1 MSNDQTPNGQ
11 GDCGLRIAY
20 LKTRRVTK
28 RYNVKKLHRTE
39 DKSNDQGP
47 NIPMAKEASFWS
59 GFFPEIR
66 QHFTMPEKK
75 IDDLPREMRMLYTKG
90 YEAFQRE
97 NYDYAIELFN
107 QILIKEPANVDVR
120 QALRAAQSGKSG
132 AKKGFFSRALSGA
145 SSSPQV
151 AKAQLALRS
160 NPQQAILIAEQ
171 ILASDANNASAHKI
185 VAEAALALEMPK
197 TAVMSLEILHRNSP
211 DDKDTAFQLA
221 DALVA
226 AGEKTKAENVLVALR
241 GSHPNAGEINQKL
254 KDISARK
261 SLDEGGYGALASGK
275 GSYRDVLKDKD
286 ETIKLEQQNRQVK
299 SGDTGDELLK
309 DYESRIAKEPNNLK
323 LLRNM
328 AEIYVQKNDFDK
340 GIFYYEKMAVVDG
353 GNDSALQRTIA
364 ETKIKRFNQQ
374 LAQLDAS
381 APDYSEKAAQVTA
394 ERDAFQLEECKA
406 RAEKYPTDL
415 LIRFEL
421 GVLYFKAGKI
431 GEAMPE
437 LQKAKNNPSKRL
449 PAMSY
454 LAQCLAK
461 RNMNDMAASTVQEAL
476 KEKPAFD
483 AEKMEL
489 TYLLGT
495 LFEKMG
501 KKEEAIEQ
509 FKLIYQVDMAY
520 KDVAKKVDDYYNS
533 QG

>member
-1 MSNDQTPNGQ
+1 
-11 GDCGLRIAY
+11 
-20 LKTRRVTK
+20 
-28 RYNVKKLHRTE
+28 
-39 DKSNDQGP
+39 
-47 NIPMAKEASFWS
+47 
-59 GFFPEIR
+59 
-66 QHFTMPEKK
+66 MPEKT
-75 IDDLPREMRMLYTKG
+75 INDLPRELRMLYTKG

-97 NYDYAIELFN
+97 NFDYAIELFN
-107 QILIKEPANVDVR
+107 QVLIKEPANVDVR

-132 AKKGFFSRALSGA
+132 AKKGFFTRALSSA
-145 SSSPQV
+145 SSSPLV
-151 AKAQLALRS
+151 AKGQLALRS
-160 NPQQAILIAEQ
+160 NPQQAIQIAEQ
-171 ILASDANNASAHKI
+171 ILASDANNSSAHKI
-185 VAEAALALEMPK
+185 VAEAAMTAEMPK
-197 TAVMSLEILHRNSP
+197 TAVMSLEILHRNLP
-211 DDKDTAFQLA
+211 DDKEIAFQLA

-226 AGEKTKAENVLVALR
+226 AGEKTKAEQVLVIMR
-241 GSHPNAGEINQKL
+241 STHQNDGEINQKL

-275 GSYRDVLKDKD
+275 GSYRDVLKDKA
-286 ETIKLEQQNRQVK
+286 ESVKLEQQNRQVQ
-299 SGDTGDELLK
+299 TGDGGDDLLK
-309 DYESRIAKEPNNLK
+309 DYEARVAKEPNNLK

-340 GIFYYEKMAVVDG
+340 AIFYYEKMSAIDG

-364 ETKIKRFNQQ
+364 DTRVKRFNHQ
-374 LAQLDAS
+374 LSQLDAS
-381 APDYSEKAAQVTA
+381 APDYPEKAAQIKA

-406 RAEKYPTDL
+406 RAERYPTDL

-421 GVLYFKAGKI
+421 GVLYFNAGKI

-449 PAMSY
+449 AAMSY

-476 KEKPAFD
+476 KEKPVFD

-489 TYLLGT
+489 TYILGT
-495 LFEKMG
+495 LFEKMN

-509 FKLIYQVDMAY
+509 FKLIYQVDMGY